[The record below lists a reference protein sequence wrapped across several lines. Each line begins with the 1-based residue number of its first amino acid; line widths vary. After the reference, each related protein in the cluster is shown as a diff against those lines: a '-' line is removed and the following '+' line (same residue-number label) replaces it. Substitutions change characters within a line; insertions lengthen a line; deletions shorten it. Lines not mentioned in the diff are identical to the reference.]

1 LNFFR
6 KNKDQKKKAQGR
18 QLKRLQKF
26 LEKAAKDGMADVQK
40 EMKSLVAEFN
50 DLLAQTEAI
59 LPELDI
65 EITDK
70 KDQGEDTTSL
80 EQAREEI
87 LQGIEEM
94 RKALAAVPA
103 APFSAPGPVKQA

>member
-1 LNFFR
+1 LTLFR
-6 KNKDQKKKAQGR
+6 KNKEQKKKAQGR
-18 QLKRLQKF
+18 QLNKLQKF

-59 LPELDI
+59 LPEMDKEI
-65 EITDK
+65 EERK
-70 KDQGEDTTSL
+70 AQGEDTTSL
-80 EQAREEI
+80 EQTRVELI
-87 LQGIEEM
+87 QGIEEM